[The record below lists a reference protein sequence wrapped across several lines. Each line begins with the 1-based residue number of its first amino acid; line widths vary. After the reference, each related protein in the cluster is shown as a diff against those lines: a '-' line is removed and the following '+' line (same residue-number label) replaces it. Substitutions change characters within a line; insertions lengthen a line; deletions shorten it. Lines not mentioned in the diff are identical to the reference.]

1 MVEEASEV
9 ASLSLRCSLIM
20 ILRFFTGDR
29 SGLHSVLPL
38 FVVAVTLLFTVS
50 AGTSRAENSTNGH
63 DSVTRVPNSA
73 SSTEEQDEPDYEQA
87 LRDFVARAF
96 ASIPAS
102 TRRKLLEADV
112 RPECSV
118 GLFRMMR
125 AFQNLDPWA
134 LRLFDASGKYPSGL
148 LQGTKADLGAFDE
161 CVETVVHDSFGREVS
176 KGQYCSLLFNLRS
189 TPAIKER
196 ISSLDVLHPL
206 MKHYKDLFFIDEFPM
221 MRIGI
226 CITND
231 CDEQD
236 LRALIAAVKPARLK
250 VQVES
255 CATIEAMPMTRGQ
268 ASIIAVLAVL
278 GLLIG
283 AGSTVDAY
291 MSSRTTYPKQEHSVW
306 MKCLM
311 SFSALSNTRAVFNV
325 AEPKG
330 AYEYDLSFLHGLR
343 FFSVVSI
350 VLGHCY
356 GVMSETWSR
365 SLNILIFTRQW
376 MSILVTSGF
385 VLVDTFF
392 FLSGFL
398 LCFVIDK
405 QRKTG
410 VVVFIFAVLRRIVR
424 TMVPFL
430 FIVMCMQLLPLMA
443 SGPGAKAFFRKLDD
457 EVEHNSWQWVLQVR
471 NLFYIGEK
479 AVLPHVWYLSADFQ
493 LFVVALPVYLAL
505 RNRRRLA
512 VLAFM
517 ILALFGCSVAA
528 WQARR
533 GDIVPFMVFL
543 AQSITVIRDTV
554 NDYYTLPFY
563 HAVCYFT
570 GCITYII
577 AGNFRQHKVSKVVQ
591 AIGWVVTFLFGACCV
606 LIKATFYSGD
616 APTTTMG
623 RMSTAFFDRIMWSL
637 FLGWI
642 TLACMSGRGGFVSR
656 FLSWSAF
663 VPLSRLSFAV
673 YLIHFPFIEFILHT
687 SRERIFFAHFSLV
700 TLFFGVLVWSY
711 LLSYLAY
718 IICEGPTTNLDKL
731 LFGASSRPRASNE
744 ASAPSPKENE
754 VTAQNGVPVIQI
766 PRIVFDSNENSVANG
781 TDGPRRHGVS
791 N

>member
-1 MVEEASEV
+1 MVERGSEV
-9 ASLSLRCSLIM
+9 APLSLKCSRIM
-20 ILRFFTGDR
+20 LLGCFTGDGGRLR
-29 SGLHSVLPL
+29 SVPAL
-38 FVVAVTLLFTVS
+38 FVVAVTLLLSVS
-50 AGTSRAENSTNGH
+50 AGSSWATNATYATG
-63 DSVTRVPNSA
+63 DESVTQLPSSA
-73 SSTEEQDEPDYEQA
+73 STSGEQDEPDYEQE
-87 LRDFVARAF
+87 LRSLVARAF

-125 AFQNLDPWA
+125 AFQNLEPWA

-148 LQGTKADLGAFDE
+148 LQATKADLGAFDE
-161 CVETVVHDSFGREVS
+161 CLETVVHDSFGQEVS
-176 KGQYCSLLFNLRS
+176 KGQYCSLLFNVKP
-189 TPAIKER
+189 TPAIKAR

-206 MKHYKDLFFIDEFPM
+206 IKNYKDLFFLDEFPM

-226 CITND
+226 CIIND

-236 LRALIAAVKPARLK
+236 LRALIAAVKPNQLK
-250 VQVES
+250 IQVES
-255 CATIEAMPMTRGQ
+255 CVTTGDMPMTRGQ

-283 AGSTVDAY
+283 AGSAVDAY
-291 MSSRTTYPKQEHSVW
+291 MSSRMTSPKQEHNGLV
-306 MKCLM
+306 KFLTA
-311 SFSALSNTRAVFNV
+311 FSAQSNTRFVFNV
-325 AEPKG
+325 AAPKC
-330 AYEYDLSFLHGLR
+330 AYEYDIGFLHGLR
-343 FFSVVSI
+343 FFSIVSI

-365 SLNILIFTRQW
+365 SLNILIFTTEW

-392 FLSGFL
+392 FLGGFL

-405 QRKTG
+405 QRRTG
-410 VVVFIFAVLRRIVR
+410 AVVFIFAVFRRIVR
-424 TMVPFL
+424 TTVPLL
-430 FIVMCMQLLPLMA
+430 FVAMCMQLLPLM
-443 SGPGAKAFFRKLDD
+443 STGPGAKAFFKKLDD
-457 EVEHNSWQWVLQVR
+457 EVEHSSWQWVLQVR

-493 LFVVALPVYLAL
+493 LFLVALPVYLVL
-505 RNRRRLA
+505 RHRRRLA
-512 VLAFM
+512 VLAFAV
-517 ILALFGCSVAA
+517 LALFGCCVAA

-533 GDIVPFMVFL
+533 TNIVPFMVFL
-543 AQSITVIRDTV
+543 AKSITTVRDTV

-577 AGNFRQHKVSKVVQ
+577 ARNFRERKVSKVVQ
-591 AIGWVVTFLFGACCV
+591 AIGWVASFLFGVCCI
-606 LIKATFYSGD
+606 LLKSTFYTGD
-616 APTTTMG
+616 APTTTLG
-623 RMSTAFFDRIMWSL
+623 KMSTAFFDRILWSL

-642 TLACMSGRGGFVSR
+642 TLACLSGRGGIVRR
-656 FLSWSAF
+656 FLSWSPF

-687 SRERIFFAHFSLV
+687 SRERIFYGHFNLV

-711 LLSYLAY
+711 ILGYFTFL
-718 IICEGPTTNLDKL
+718 ICEGPTANLDKL
-731 LFGASSRPRASNE
+731 LFGGSSRPRASDD
-744 ASAPSPKENE
+744 APATSPKENE
-754 VTAQNGVPVIQI
+754 DTTQNDASVIQI
-766 PRIVFDSNENSVANG
+766 PRIVLESNGKSVANG
-781 TDGPRRHGVS
+781 MH
-791 N
+791 